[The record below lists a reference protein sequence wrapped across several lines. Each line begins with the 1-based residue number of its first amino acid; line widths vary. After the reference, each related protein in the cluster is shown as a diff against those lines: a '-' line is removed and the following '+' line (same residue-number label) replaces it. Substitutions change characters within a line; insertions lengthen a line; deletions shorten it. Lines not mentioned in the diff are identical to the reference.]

1 MISINCELISSTPI
15 DHTAHPGI
23 ITGTLRLV
31 RHEVC
36 VIVNV
41 HRDVAKPTG
50 ITRSAADK

>member
-1 MISINCELISSTPI
+1 MISSTPI